1 MGCTVGGILILT
13 LLVVKTHPTVR
24 LIFVLSAVHKIL
36 LNKIIIVKN
45 YFWFESKIPCLSS
58 HTVELQ
64 RFVDLAGLSHFTGL
78 EPLGSSEKALLYH
91 PLILHFP
98 S

>member
-1 MGCTVGGILILT
+1 MGCTVGGVLIST
-13 LLVVKTHPTVR
+13 LRLVKTHPTVH

-36 LNKIIIVKN
+36 LNKTIIVKN

-58 HTVELQ
+58 HTVESQ
-64 RFVDLAGLSHFTGL
+64 RFVDLAGLSHFTGP

-91 PLILHFP
+91 PLILHIP